1 MPVYVY
7 ELLDT
12 GQQFEIV
19 QSMKDQA
26 LTKHPETGDPIRR
39 IILSPNLGTKHT
51 SGQEKKRLSNDHVAK
66 AGFTKYEKDKLTGK
80 YNRVAGNKG
89 PEQLS
94 P

>member
-12 GQQFEIV
+12 GDRFEIV
-19 QSMKDQA
+19 QSMKDPA
-26 LTKHPETGDPIRR
+26 LTAHPETGDPIRR
-39 IILSPNLGTKHT
+39 VILSPNLGLKHT
-51 SGQEKKRLSNDHVAK
+51 SGTEKKRLSNESVAK

-80 YNRVAGNKG
+80 YNRVAGHKG
-89 PEQLS
+89 PETLS